1 MAETDPKS
9 VQDLTNV
16 VSRDRKQASV
26 SYSSLASSGYK
37 NANDGKLALAKLS

>member
-16 VSRDRKQASV
+16 VSIQLAEAIQLAQAIQLAEHLHP
-26 SYSSLASSGYK
+26 SSRFRV
-37 NANDGKLALAKLS
+37 